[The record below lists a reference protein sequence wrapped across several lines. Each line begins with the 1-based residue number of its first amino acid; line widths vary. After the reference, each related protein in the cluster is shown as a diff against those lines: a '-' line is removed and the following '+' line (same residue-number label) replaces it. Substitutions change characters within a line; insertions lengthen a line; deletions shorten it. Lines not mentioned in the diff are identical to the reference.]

1 LTAAPAR
8 AQTYGGNA
16 PICLH
21 RWYWGGG
28 ETFYCGYSSMAQ
40 CHATASG
47 LPAMCITNPYFANP
61 QVPRE
66 LVQVQPVR
74 SARIAAI
81 YPSPVVPQCDA
92 TGELPSKRFMNW
104 HKEQNAVSEYS
115 ATVSN

>member
-1 LTAAPAR
+1 MRIRALAILATIAGLTAAPAL

-28 ETFYCGYSSMAQ
+28 DAFYCDYNSMAQ

-47 LPAMCITNPYFANP
+47 LPAMCVTNPYFANA

-66 LVQVQPVR
+66 PANRQPR
-74 SARIAAI
+74 RA
-81 YPSPVVPQCDA
+81 Y
-92 TGELPSKRFMNW
+92 
-104 HKEQNAVSEYS
+104 
-115 ATVSN
+115 